1 MGAILGSE
9 RTEIRVAM
17 IKILIL
23 MVIGSMAWIDEDSLE
38 NVSDSESP
46 DGLNG
51 PGSEVDAKIWW
62 KQDFE
67 DLGK

>member
-1 MGAILGSE
+1 
-9 RTEIRVAM
+9 M

-23 MVIGSMAWIDEDSLE
+23 VLVGGMAKSPWVDEDSIE
-38 NVSDSESP
+38 AVSDSESP
-46 DGLNG
+46 DGLTD
-51 PGSEVDAKIWW
+51 PGAEVDAKIWW

>member
-23 MVIGSMAWIDEDSLE
+23 MVVGSMAWIDEDSLE

>member
-51 PGSEVDAKIWW
+51 PGSEVDAKVWW

>member
-1 MGAILGSE
+1 
-9 RTEIRVAM
+9 
-17 IKILIL
+17 
-23 MVIGSMAWIDEDSLE
+23 MVIGSMAKSPWIDEDSLE